1 MDLPEQAPA
10 KDFPISPSLASHPP
24 LRIVAGAF
32 YLVDIDGDVNDDVQ
46 QVSQSQAGYQDIRA
60 IAHALVLVNNS
71 QQCGVSD
78 DAQHEH

>member
-1 MDLPEQAPA
+1 M
-10 KDFPISPSLASHPP
+10 
-24 LRIVAGAF
+24 
-32 YLVDIDGDVNDDVQ
+32 Q

-60 IAHALVLVNNS
+60 VSHALVLVNDS